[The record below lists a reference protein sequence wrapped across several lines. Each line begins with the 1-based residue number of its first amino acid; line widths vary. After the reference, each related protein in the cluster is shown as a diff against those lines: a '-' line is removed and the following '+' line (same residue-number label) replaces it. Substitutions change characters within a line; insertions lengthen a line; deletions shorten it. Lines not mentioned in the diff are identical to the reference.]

1 MKNSIVT
8 RPRNFQRTALLC
20 SLSLA
25 VLGLVACGKSEE
37 SGKAAATQ
45 VAAKVGSEEISVHQI
60 NQVLQRTNTNG
71 ASPEAVQG
79 LSREVLEKLI
89 DQQLAV
95 DQATEAKLHRSPEVV
110 TQIEAARREI
120 LARAYLQQ
128 LTGSLSKPTPE
139 ETKKYYADNPQLFS
153 QRRIF
158 NVQEIVAPS
167 TPAVLEQLRS
177 FAAAGKPIEEVAA
190 WLKAQNVKFNG
201 GAATRAAEQIP
212 LEVLP
217 KVHALKD
224 GQSTVLESAQNLTFL
239 RIASSQ
245 SAPVPEA
252 AALPR
257 IEQFLS
263 NQRANEAVTSNIKAL
278 RAKTTITYMG
288 EFDKPVAKA
297 AAPAAAPVT
306 PAPAAATPTAAP
318 TAPAAAATD
327 DKTKAAIEKGVA
339 GLK

>member
-1 MKNSIVT
+1 MNHTTFSSS
-8 RPRNFQRTALLC
+8 RFQRTALLC
-20 SLSLA
+20 ALSLA
-25 VLGLVACGKSEE
+25 VLGLAACGKSEE
-37 SGKAAATQ
+37 SGKAAPTQ

-60 NQVLQRTNTNG
+60 NQVLSRTNTNG

-79 LSREVLEKLI
+79 LGREVLEKLI

-128 LTGSLSKPTPE
+128 LTSSLPKPTPE
-139 ETKKYYADNPQLFS
+139 EARKYYADNPQLFS

-167 TPAVLEQLRS
+167 SPAVLEQLRS

-190 WLKAQNVKFNG
+190 WLKGQNIKFNG
-201 GAATRAAEQIP
+201 GAASRAAEQIP

-224 GQSTVLESAQNLTFL
+224 GQSTVLEGGQNLTFL
-239 RIASSQ
+239 RVASSQ

-257 IEQFLS
+257 IEQFLT

-297 AAPAAAPVT
+297 AAPAAAPAT
-306 PAPAAATPTAAP
+306 PAPATAT
-318 TAPAAAATD
+318 PAAAGTD